1 MYDRDTIELALLALE
16 EGMSQGEAAELAGV
30 ARTTVGN
37 WERGRLPHARS
48 EKRAHRLTRPPQRA
62 ARMLLALPQN
72 QPNAPLYPAGGAPGS
87 RPGALPH
94 FGRPRYLGPPPR
106 ARSTAG

>member
-48 EKRAHRLTRPPQRA
+48 EKRAHRRTRPPQRA
-62 ARMLLALPQN
+62 ARMS
-72 QPNAPLYPAGGAPGS
+72 APDAKE
-87 RPGALPH
+87 
-94 FGRPRYLGPPPR
+94 GPLNECFC
-106 ARSTAG
+106 